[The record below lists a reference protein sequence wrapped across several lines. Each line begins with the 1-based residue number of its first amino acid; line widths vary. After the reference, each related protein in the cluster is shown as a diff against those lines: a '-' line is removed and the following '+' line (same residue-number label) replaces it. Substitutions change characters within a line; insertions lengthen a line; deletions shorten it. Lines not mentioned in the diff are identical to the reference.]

1 MATHTKR
8 KRRILRF
15 SIRTLLIVLTIFC
28 VALGWKV
35 ERARKQREAVAW
47 VHEMGGS
54 VNYDYELDDDGS
66 SAPDAKPPGSEWLRK
81 QLGRDFFDDVVR
93 VSLTEVGVSDV
104 TPLSGLRGS
113 SSNRTKSYAK
123 QLELPRNRNSRHP
136 RIPATDVIRLS
147 FRARL
152 VVHSCVRI
160 FRGRFRELVASKTIG
175 R

>member
-1 MATHTKR
+1 VQYNLVDVGRKHITQSRREVITTEDEMKR
-8 KRRILRF
+8 KRRFLRF

-113 SSNRTKSYAK
+113 SSNRTRTYAK
-123 QLELPRNRNSRHP
+123 R
-136 RIPATDVIRLS
+136 
-147 FRARL
+147 
-152 VVHSCVRI
+152 
-160 FRGRFRELVASKTIG
+160 RFG
-175 R
+175 

>member
-8 KRRILRF
+8 KRRFLRF

-54 VNYDYELDDDGS
+54 VNYDYEFDDDGS
-66 SAPDAKPPGSEWLRK
+66 SATDAKPPGSEWLRK
-81 QLGRDFFDDVVR
+81 HLGRDFFDDVVR

-104 TPLSGLRGS
+104 TPLSGLTSLVELYLEGPQVSEEAVEQLKRALPKS
-113 SSNRTKSYAK
+113 EIKWSPSSN
-123 QLELPRNRNSRHP
+123 
-136 RIPATDVIRLS
+136 
-147 FRARL
+147 
-152 VVHSCVRI
+152 
-160 FRGRFRELVASKTIG
+160 
-175 R
+175 